1 MHLAPHK
8 ELDNESPT
16 RLDQSGDPEG
26 LWEMGGSWWGSGPG
40 LKRLRVW
47 EVRQG
52 LGSYEA
58 ELGMVWGFELLERD
72 RKWKKPEGWEGSK
85 RGWGNVGGKR

>member
-52 LGSYEA
+52 LG
-58 ELGMVWGFELLERD
+58 EL
-72 RKWKKPEGWEGSK
+72 
-85 RGWGNVGGKR
+85 